1 MQNVTSAFKRALA
14 EDRRDYLL
22 KAVITLADGTVLSES
37 ITTELPD
44 GTEEVDTHAWLSNYS
59 IWQNGFVVDDAVSAD
74 NVFQVG
80 AAIINKATL
89 ILNNIYEDFDAY
101 DFKDATVVLSV
112 GLADLDNN
120 TTEYVK
126 KGTFVVDEAT
136 YNGSLIT
143 LSCLD
148 YMAKFDK
155 PYVTILTGPVT
166 LGTIVSDM
174 CTRVG
179 VSLASNSSNFPH
191 NDYLVAG
198 LPSGES
204 TTYRQVLS
212 WAAQIAGCFARI
224 NVDGELELKW
234 YDRTTLEAQ
243 ASDLDGGTFDAGTP
257 TYISGDTADG
267 GSFNPWDTGA
277 EIDGGSFTDVRPIH
291 YITSSFSHNVSTDD
305 VVITGVKVVKKV
317 KTEGSSDAF
326 YEYTYGTTGYMVVIE
341 NNDLIQGANGQNIA
355 DWLGAQLVGFTFRKA
370 DITHLSDPTIEA
382 GDVALYWDRKGNV
395 YSIVVSSTRFS
406 AGSSQQTSSS
416 AETPRKNSAAQFTE
430 STRNYVEM
438 RKQMRV
444 QKDSVQEIM
453 DDLADRIAN
462 ASGLYVTEVVESGKT
477 KLYYHDKSLL
487 NESQIV
493 MLFTTEGFTLTANY
507 QDASPTWYG
516 MTVNG
521 QVIANMLATDG
532 VVANWIRSGQ
542 LSVEDANHNRT
553 FYANFADGT
562 VEINASSLTIAGS
575 AVSAIAKQEAQALIG
590 DAGLTWYGNVV
601 PTLSNYPAS
610 GWPSTASKDEHIND
624 MYINKIGG
632 GIYQFCVSNG
642 RRIKFSEDSFTG
654 TNGSL
659 WVYFKDPTQTHIW
672 YEFSPGLG
680 GHLNGKEIFIPS
692 GEYVLQYNYQNASS
706 SGEVYYA
713 PWEVVSEELAYGTF
727 PTGVIATGDPR
738 LIYPNDPLI
747 NCDTYPAFPHED
759 YDPSSGQRV
768 MFYRS
773 VGLSSEYIWDKVSV
787 TEDVKSQMSM
797 ETVFNLLTNN
807 GTARGLYMD
816 GNQLYLLFDYA
827 QGGTLKLGGPNNG
840 RGLLQVYDTSD
851 AVRARIDASGIAYT
865 SADGYQIKWEG
876 AHLHINHVSS
886 YTTKLGD
893 ITGALAN
900 ESETGYNELEIT
912 APYALFLSAGSSGTN
927 LKIYGQRVDI
937 SNNLYVANVYTQG
950 TKSRLVENT
959 EYGNRLLYSYETP
972 TPYFGDIGT
981 GQTDENGEAVIAID
995 DIFDETVNT
1004 NIEYCVFLQKEGQGD
1019 LWVDEKDRS
1028 FFTVKGTPNLK
1039 FSWEIK
1045 AVQKGF
1051 ENLRLDDDTLR
1062 QEGEVPT
1069 DELEQLLAVE
1079 LAEYDKEMEELYQ

>member
-59 IWQNGFVVDDAVSAD
+59 IWQNGFAVDDAVSAD

-126 KGTFVVDEAT
+126 KGIFIVDDPT

-155 PYVTILTGPVT
+155 PYVTTLTGPVT
-166 LGTIVSDM
+166 LGAIVGDM

-191 NDYLVAG
+191 KDYLVEE

-243 ASDLDGGTFDAGTP
+243 ASDLDGGTFDDGTP
-257 TYISGDTADG
+257 YYSSGDTADG

-277 EIDGGSFTDVRPIH
+277 EIDGGGFTDVRPIH

-326 YEYTYGTTGYMVVIE
+326 YEYTSGTTGYMVVIE

-355 DWLGAQLVGFTFRKA
+355 NWLGTQLIGFTFRKA

-395 YSIVVSSTRFS
+395 YSIVVSSTRFA

-430 STRNYVEM
+430 ATRNYVEM
-438 RKQMRV
+438 RKQMQA
-444 QKDSVQEIM
+444 QKDAVEDAM

-462 ASGLYVTEVVESGKT
+462 ADGLYKTYTVNKKTGSGLIYHYHNKPDLAES
-477 KLYYHDKSLL
+477 D
-487 NESQIV
+487 IV
-493 MLFTTEGFTLTANY
+493 MIFSTAGFTLTANY
-507 QDASPTWYG
+507 QDAQPNWYG
-516 MTVNG
+516 ITVDG
-521 QVIANMLATDG
+521 QFVADTLNAYGIN
-532 VVANWIRSGQ
+532 ANWIRAGAIEIKDSNG
-542 LSVEDANHNRT
+542 HTT
-553 FYANFADGT
+553 FYADTESGT
-562 VEINASSLTIAGS
+562 VTIDASTLSISGS
-575 AVSAIAKQEAQALIG
+575 AVSEVARQEAQSVLG
-590 DAGLTWYGNVV
+590 NVGETWYGNEV
-601 PTLSNYPAS
+601 PTANNYPAS
-610 GWPSTASKDEHIND
+610 SWTTTDDKIEHEND
-624 MYINKIGG
+624 MYIDKVGG
-632 GIYQFCVSNG
+632 GIYQYHKANG
-642 RRIKFSEDSFTG
+642 LRIKFSDGCVIDDYNPRLGIYFYMSEEDKWY
-654 TNGSL
+654 L
-659 WVYFKDPTQTHIW
+659 LKDINPLTTADIA
-672 YEFSPGLG
+672 
-680 GHLNGKEIFIPS
+680 GKEFFIPTNEYAILFQRSGVAAAATTWSIESETPAS
-692 GEYVLQYNYQNASS
+692 GEFP
-706 SGEVYYA
+706 SGATWTTLPDYWSDEA
-713 PWEVVSEELAYGTF
+713 
-727 PTGVIATGDPR
+727 VISCSGMP
-738 LIYPNDPLI
+738 
-747 NCDTYPAFPHED
+747 TYPYPGYSITSYSRWLLKRAASTIND
-759 YDPSSGQRV
+759 YV
-768 MFYRS
+768 W
-773 VGLSSEYIWDKVSV
+773 EKVNI
-787 TEDVKSQMSM
+787 TTDVKQNLSQ
-797 ETVFNLLTNN
+797 EDIFNKLTNN
-807 GTARGLYMD
+807 GTVQGLFLDGNNLYMH
-816 GNQLYLLFDYA
+816 FEFA
-827 QGGTLKLGGPNNG
+827 QGGTLKLGGANNG
-840 RGLLQVYDTSD
+840 NGVLEVRDSSGTQNVILNNNGFTSYTGSKKTVVNNGEFAVYNGGTYCGSLE
-851 AVRARIDASGIAYT
+851 VYISSISGEY
-865 SADGYQIKWEG
+865 SG
-876 AHLHINHVSS
+876 AHLYSPYSIRLTVGQTIQSQIALEGNQILITDAALIAQDIKARMVSD
-886 YTTKLGD
+886 T
-893 ITGALAN
+893 
-900 ESETGYNELEIT
+900 
-912 APYALFLSAGSSGTN
+912 
-927 LKIYGQRVDI
+927 V
-937 SNNLYVANVYTQG
+937 
-950 TKSRLVENT
+950 
-959 EYGNRLLYSYETP
+959 YGNRLLYCYETP

-1019 LWVDEKDRS
+1019 LWVDEKDHS
-1028 FFTVKGTPNLK
+1028 YFIVKGTPNLK
-1039 FSWEIK
+1039 FSWEVK

-1051 ENLRLDDDTLR
+1051 ENLRLDDNDLR
-1062 QEGEVPT
+1062 RDGTVPV
-1069 DELEQLLAVE
+1069 DEIDQLLDE
-1079 LAEYDKEMEELYQ
+1079 DLAEYDKEMEELYQ